1 MQLILFKESKN
12 GVYRKLKL
20 TLKKV
25 GLTLKKAET
34 DESCP
39 YLPPKK
45 IQ

>member
-25 GLTLKKAET
+25 GT
-34 DESCP
+34 DFKESGN
-39 YLPPKK
+39 
-45 IQ
+45 